1 MEVKLCV
8 HGAVQKMLLFL
19 LNMMLFA
26 MLSFMYTDFL
36 CLFLNMLCSTV
47 LNNVKVEI
55 DEIYFI
61 MSF

>member
-8 HGAVQKMLLFL
+8 HGAVPKMLLFF

-36 CLFLNMLCSTV
+36 CLFLNMFMFNC
-47 LNNVKVEI
+47 VKQCKC
-55 DEIYFI
+55 
-61 MSF
+61 